1 MTRVAGI
8 VIAAVVLAAPAT
20 VAGQERPDLS
30 GRWVDETVEPAAAGG
45 RAGGVGAGQAR
56 GRGAGPGRGR
66 GRGTLGSGWGP
77 DITIAQEGNRL
88 TVQYVRF
95 SRGDMQPPII
105 YQFTLDGSESRN
117 RLLLGWGVEE
127 PVSHARWDGNRL
139 VITTQHS
146 SPPPATGVPA
156 AYMTTQVLSLE
167 SAATLIVETTR
178 PGAMGGETTVTR
190 TTYTK
195 R

>member
-8 VIAAVVLAAPAT
+8 VIAAVMLAAPAT
-20 VAGQERPDLS
+20 VEGQERPDFS
-30 GRWVDETVEPAAAGG
+30 GRWVDESVEPAPTGG
-45 RAGGVGAGQAR
+45 RAGAAGAGQAR

-77 DITIAQEGNRL
+77 DLTITQEANRL
-88 TVQYVRF
+88 TLQYVRF
-95 SRGDMQPPII
+95 GRGDMQPPII
-105 YQFTLDGSESRN
+105 YHFALDGSESKN

-127 PVSHARWDGNRL
+127 PVSRARWDGSRL
-139 VITTQHS
+139 VITTQHA
-146 SPPPATGVPA
+146 SPDPATGAPA
-156 AYMTTQVLSLE
+156 AYQTTQVLSLE
-167 SAATLIVETTR
+167 SATTLIVETTR
-178 PGAMGGETTVTR
+178 PGALGGETSVTK